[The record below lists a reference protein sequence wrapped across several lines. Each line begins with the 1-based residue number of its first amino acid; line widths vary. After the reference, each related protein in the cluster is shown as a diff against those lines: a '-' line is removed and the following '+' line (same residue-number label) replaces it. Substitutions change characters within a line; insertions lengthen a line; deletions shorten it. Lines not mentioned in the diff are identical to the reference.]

1 MGGGGGYWYSQYSLF
16 LSLSVQRQFNEI
28 SCPFWYVFLL
38 RFQYVDATIQQH
50 LPENERV

>member
-1 MGGGGGYWYSQYSLF
+1 MGGGVTGSLF